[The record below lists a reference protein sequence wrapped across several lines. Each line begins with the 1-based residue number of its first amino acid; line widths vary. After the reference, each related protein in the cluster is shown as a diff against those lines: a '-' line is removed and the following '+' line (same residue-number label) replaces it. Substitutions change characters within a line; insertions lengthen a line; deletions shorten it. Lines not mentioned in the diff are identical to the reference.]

1 MFRYWL
7 TFFYHSLRYLRAK
20 KRHKTL
26 RVKVSD
32 FVKFTHHL
40 NNNNTPLIIL
50 RWEDKVP
57 ITKQQGENYSEDI
70 DCLIDENNIWSVIKS
85 ASLFPGKIKVDLYGL
100 CGRNGT
106 SYNSMPYYPPF
117 ISQRIYNS
125 RIKHHN
131 KFFVLNKQDHLL
143 SFAYH
148 IVYHKGE
155 DSGFPYDNTKPINSL
170 TDNKYFHELRKL
182 DTEAIFSKDGA
193 YNLLNIHQVLKE
205 HDWSMPL
212 DLMSRWQGNTGTISK
227 LKNLEEGALLPLI
240 KTIKNLT
247 IFVIRSDAIID
258 NSYQIIDLMIQE
270 KFSILSKHKLTNT
283 QSEKLMKHTRGGN
296 WLVKGKS
303 TETKPIEVWLAKSL
317 YKEKE
322 APSSKQKR
330 KYPHVENFDVLI
342 KRDIRSAVNKLDNK
356 HRVVL
361 HASDNAIEAAIII
374 SIIFG
379 KNWKMTKK

>member
-32 FVKFTHHL
+32 FAKFTRHL
-40 NNNNTPLIIL
+40 NTNNTPLVVL

-57 ITKQQGENYSEDI
+57 ITKQQGENYIEDI
-70 DCLIDENNIWSVIKS
+70 DCLIDENNIWGVIKS

-125 RIKHHN
+125 RVRHHN

-148 IVYHKGE
+148 IVYHKGKE
-155 DSGFPYDNTKPINSL
+155 SGFPYDNTKPINTL
-170 TDNKYFHELRKL
+170 TDSKYFHELNKL
-182 DTEAIFSKDGA
+182 DTKMIFSKDGT
-193 YNLLNIHQVLKE
+193 YNLLNIHQVLKK

-212 DLMSRWQGNTGTISK
+212 DLMSRWQGNTETISK
-227 LKNLEEGALLPLI
+227 LKHLEETALLPLI
-240 KTIKNLT
+240 NEVQNLT
-247 IFVIRSDAIID
+247 IFVIRSDAIIG
-258 NSYQIIDLMIQE
+258 NSYQIIDSMIQE
-270 KFSILSKHKLTNT
+270 KFSILSKHELTNE
-283 QSEKLMKHTRGGN
+283 QSDQLMKHTRGGN
-296 WLVKGKS
+296 WLEKRNS
-303 TETKPIEVWLAKSL
+303 TETKPIEIWLANSL
-317 YKEKE
+317 HKERE
-322 APSSKQKR
+322 TPSTKQKR

-342 KRDIRSAVNKLDNK
+342 KRNIRSAVNKLDNK
-356 HRVVL
+356 NRVVL
-361 HASDNAIEAAIII
+361 HASDNAVETAIII
-374 SIIFG
+374 SIVFG
-379 KNWKMTKK
+379 PNWKNDKK